1 MTNRYISNTLGKDF
15 TTNTFPELRHQ
26 LMTDKYPVPMV
37 WIKKYMNVD

>member
-26 LMTDKYPVPMV
+26 LMTDKYPVPHGLDKEV
-37 WIKKYMNVD
+37 YERR